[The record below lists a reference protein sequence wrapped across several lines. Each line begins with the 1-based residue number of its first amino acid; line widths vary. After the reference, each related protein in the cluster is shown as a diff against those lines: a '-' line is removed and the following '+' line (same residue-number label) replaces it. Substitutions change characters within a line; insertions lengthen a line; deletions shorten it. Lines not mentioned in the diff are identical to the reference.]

1 MNVIKPSP
9 QYLTKLRLVIAISAV
24 SLLVLGVVLALFA
37 GLLESDSLRA
47 TRTLQLVI
55 TVELIGIPNAL
66 ILSRITYDH
75 RAYEINPDA
84 IIIHSGAWSEST
96 CSFPLDS
103 VVSFRTQAGWL
114 DARLGIGTLEV
125 LVTSRRSVTGTR
137 LRLSGLE
144 DPAAAARLLD
154 SLLQRVRDERLS
166 GFGYATS
173 PAERSLLSVR
183 H

>member
-1 MNVIKPSP
+1 M
-9 QYLTKLRLVIAISAV
+9 
-24 SLLVLGVVLALFA
+24 
-37 GLLESDSLRA
+37 
-47 TRTLQLVI
+47 
-55 TVELIGIPNAL
+55 
-66 ILSRITYDH
+66 
-75 RAYEINPDA
+75 
-84 IIIHSGAWSEST
+84 
-96 CSFPLDS
+96 
-103 VVSFRTQAGWL
+103 VSFRPQVGWL
-114 DARLGIGTLEV
+114 DAKLGIGTLEV